1 MIYDIMHNAPPK
13 RSFMHVNNG
22 SNSHQE
28 LKDFVYIVH
37 DDPNL
42 KEYKSRLHHI
52 TLRNSPM
59 QSMSLW
65 RYTVE
70 LNFEGGFCRWPI
82 FCLWGHFVVG
92 SQNTGCCKQPL
103 GEGGVGL

>member
-1 MIYDIMHNAPPK
+1 
-13 RSFMHVNNG
+13 MHVNNG

-28 LKDFVYIVH
+28 LKDFVYITYSMIQT
-37 DDPNL
+37 L
-42 KEYKSRLHHI
+42 KNTKHCI
-52 TLRNSPM
+52 TLLYEILPCSRCLYGDIPWNSF
-59 QSMSLW
+59 L
-65 RYTVE
+65 RE
-70 LNFEGGFCRWPI
+70 FCADGRF

>member
-1 MIYDIMHNAPPK
+1 
-13 RSFMHVNNG
+13 MHVNNG

-28 LKDFVYIVH
+28 LKDFVYIVP

-42 KEYKSRLHHI
+42 KEYKLKAVYI
-52 TLRNSPM
+52 TLLYEILPCSRC
-59 QSMSLW
+59 L
-65 RYTVE
+65 YGDTVE
-70 LNFEGGFCRWPI
+70 VNFEGVFCRWPI

-92 SQNTGCCKQPL
+92 SQNTGCCNQPL